1 LSIQTTCGSS
11 STTNTLLPELDG
23 SSVFRAYACPP
34 EAGIGPLGGFAD
46 RSD

>member
-23 SSVFRAYACPP
+23 SIAVRAYACVP
-34 EAGIGPLGGFAD
+34 EAGIGPVGGFAD